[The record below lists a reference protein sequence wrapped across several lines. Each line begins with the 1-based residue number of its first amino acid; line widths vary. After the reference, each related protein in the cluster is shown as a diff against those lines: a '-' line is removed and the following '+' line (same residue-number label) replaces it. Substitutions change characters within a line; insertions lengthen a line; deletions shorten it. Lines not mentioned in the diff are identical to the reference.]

1 MCSISQVSAV
11 SLLQLLLLSYTEE
24 DYTVSKVSEL
34 EIEGT
39 MEWLQVE
46 GDIMYA
52 IDTDS
57 NLVSRWRLEKD
68 YSRLERLQ
76 MVEMPGDGPANLV
89 VDRRMVRYFIDDGL
103 VGWLDMSRVWCSVLT
118 TGVAA
123 GV

>member
-89 VDRRMVRYFIDDGL
+89 VDRRMVRYFIDDG
-103 VGWLDMSRVWCSVLT
+103 
-118 TGVAA
+118 
-123 GV
+123 